1 MAIVPVSPIGARR
14 ADFCDDRTF
23 ADYREQ
29 NAAREALLAQ
39 RRAEV
44 KRGWGDKYAARVHDK
59 GKLTTRE
66 RIERLRD
73 PNSELF
79 EVGTFVNYGH
89 TFGEQGLTS
98 PAAGVVT
105 AFVQVEGRWCMVIA
119 NDNTVASGSW
129 WPQTPEKIQRAQT
142 MALRSQA
149 RHRLMTGDAGIIVL
163 DGNAIEIE
171 GVGFTGVRGFAG
183 GFGRWA
189 LSPFGE
195 SLIKSFVAEAVEE
208 SLKLERGLQDLR
220 SEHRIV
226 LLHYAPITDT
236 LVGEPEQ
243 IYPFLGSSRLLQPIE
258 TMRPDV
264 VFHGHAHHGT
274 YRGATPSGIPV
285 FNVAMHVLER
295 EGVGL
300 HIHEVGDCSAPD
312 ATSAKGHFNPTGK
325 AASTPPPTPPP

>member
-1 MAIVPVSPIGARR
+1 MGERTLRVAVVGDLHVDERSRGSMTDLFDRVNR
-14 ADFCDDRTF
+14 EADVLAMVGDLTTHGR
-23 ADYREQ
+23 REQ
-29 NAAREALLAQ
+29 VEVFLEEFRTVNVPTVTVLGNHDHEGEGVEEACAML
-39 RRAEV
+39 
-44 KRGWGDKYAARVHDK
+44 
-59 GKLTTRE
+59 
-66 RIERLRD
+66 
-73 PNSELF
+73 
-79 EVGTFVNYGH
+79 
-89 TFGEQGLTS
+89 
-98 PAAGVVT
+98 
-105 AFVQVEGRWCMVIA
+105 
-119 NDNTVASGSW
+119 
-129 WPQTPEKIQRAQT
+129 
-142 MALRSQA
+142 
-149 RHRLMTGDAGIIVL
+149 GDAGIIVL

-285 FNVAMHVLER
+285 FNVAMHVLEK

-300 HIHEVGDCSAPD
+300 HIHEVAVPD
-312 ATSAKGHFNPTGK
+312 RRARDGGGPKRRSRASEE
-325 AASTPPPTPPP
+325 STPASR